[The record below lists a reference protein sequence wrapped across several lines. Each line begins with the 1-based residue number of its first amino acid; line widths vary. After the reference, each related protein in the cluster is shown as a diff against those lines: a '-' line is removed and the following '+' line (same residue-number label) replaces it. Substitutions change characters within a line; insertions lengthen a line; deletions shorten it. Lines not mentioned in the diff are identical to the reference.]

1 MIPLLEE
8 YGLSWLGYI
17 IVFGVLEFAGENFT
31 LHFVAASLNT
41 CGKLNVKAGDL
52 ILYTDLPMYAS
63 YVVLK
68 NCPCD
73 EWAGRY

>member
-1 MIPLLEE
+1 MIPLLED
-8 YGLSWLGYI
+8 YGLPRVWPGYI

-52 ILYTDLPMYAS
+52 I
-63 YVVLK
+63 
-68 NCPCD
+68 
-73 EWAGRY
+73 